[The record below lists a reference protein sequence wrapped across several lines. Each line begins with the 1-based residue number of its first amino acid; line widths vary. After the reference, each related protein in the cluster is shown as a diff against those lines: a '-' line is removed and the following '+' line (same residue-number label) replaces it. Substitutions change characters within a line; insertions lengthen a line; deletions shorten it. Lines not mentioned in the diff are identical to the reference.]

1 MVALCVG
8 KDCRRHDDFRSLR
21 TALDESSSDHESV
34 KCLDCCRSPV
44 VVLDP
49 DSSEPTV
56 IERVRSGRHR
66 RALVAVV
73 RDGAPLDDSLSKR
86 VVTGKRRRTALRRL
100 RKQR

>member
-1 MVALCVG
+1 MALCVG

-21 TALDESSSDHESV
+21 DALDESATDYV
-34 KCLDCCRSPV
+34 RVRCLDCCRSPV

-49 DSSEPTV
+49 DSADPTV
-56 IERVRSGRHR
+56 IERVRSGKHR

-73 RDGAPLDDSLSKR
+73 RDGASLGEPLIKR
-86 VVTGKRRRTALRRL
+86 VVNGKRRTTAVRRL